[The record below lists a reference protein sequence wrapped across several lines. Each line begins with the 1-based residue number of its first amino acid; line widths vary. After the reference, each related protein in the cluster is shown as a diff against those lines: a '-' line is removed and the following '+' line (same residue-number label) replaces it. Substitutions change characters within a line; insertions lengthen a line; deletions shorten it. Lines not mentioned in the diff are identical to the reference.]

1 MGLVRSLDEHRVAI
15 AVEAVTGLDCFGVG
29 MENRLPSGE
38 RGNQE
43 EQGGFRQ
50 MKIRHQGVD
59 GLKPVARPNDE
70 TRLPGTRS
78 QPTLAGHTLEG
89 PDGGRA
95 HGDDAMASGS
105 GDSVGLCG
113 FFRHKD
119 LLGLNPMI
127 GKVLNVNPSKRPGAN
142 VEHDFVDQN
151 TLLAKP
157 AQKSLGEMKTRRGG
171 GDAPGFSGVDRL
183 ISIAIQWLVG
193 AIDVG
198 GKRHS
203 TQLLDEFEGAG
214 LAFEFHGSSAV

>member
-1 MGLVRSLDEHRVAI
+1 
-15 AVEAVTGLDCFGVG
+15 
-29 MENRLPSGE
+29 MENRLRSRK
-38 RGNQE
+38 RGNEE

-50 MKIRHQGVD
+50 MEIRDQGVNC
-59 GLKPVARPNDE
+59 LKPVAGSNNKIGLAGPR
-70 TRLPGTRS
+70 G
-78 QPTLAGHTLEG
+78 QPTLAGHTLQG
-89 PDGGRA
+89 PDRGRA
-95 HGDDAMASGS
+95 HGDDAMAADPGGGVS
-105 GDSVGLCG
+105 LCG

-127 GKVLNVNPSKRPGAN
+127 GDVLDVNPSERPGAY

-151 TLLAKP
+151 SVLAKP
-157 AQKSLGEMKTRRGG
+157 VQESLGEMKTRRGG

-183 ISIAIQWLVG
+183 ISIAIQGFVG

-214 LAFEFHGSSAV
+214 LAFEFHGSSTV